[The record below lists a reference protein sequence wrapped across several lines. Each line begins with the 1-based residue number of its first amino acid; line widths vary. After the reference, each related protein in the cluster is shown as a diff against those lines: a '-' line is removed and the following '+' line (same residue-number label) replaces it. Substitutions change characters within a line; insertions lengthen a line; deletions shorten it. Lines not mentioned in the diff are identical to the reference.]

1 MKTNSVEIET
11 GATENGTANNLDLQR
26 FVVFV
31 AGGKHSITS
40 CSNFARAERFA
51 LIFAG
56 ITNVRMEVFDDVKGI
71 CYFVEPSE
79 AKVSLVH

>member
-1 MKTNSVEIET
+1 MKTNFVETKSGIM
-11 GATENGTANNLDLQR
+11 GNDAVNDMALQR

-31 AGGKHSITS
+31 AGGKRPITS
-40 CSNFARAERFA
+40 CSNFARAERLA

-56 ITNVRMEVFDDVKGI
+56 LTNVRMEVFDDDKGI

-79 AKVSLVH
+79 AKGSLVL

>member
-1 MKTNSVEIET
+1 MKTNSVEIELDV
-11 GATENGTANNLDLQR
+11 TENDAANDIALQR
-26 FVVFV
+26 FVIFV
-31 AGGKHSITS
+31 AGGKRPVTS

-79 AKVSLVH
+79 ANGAYVF